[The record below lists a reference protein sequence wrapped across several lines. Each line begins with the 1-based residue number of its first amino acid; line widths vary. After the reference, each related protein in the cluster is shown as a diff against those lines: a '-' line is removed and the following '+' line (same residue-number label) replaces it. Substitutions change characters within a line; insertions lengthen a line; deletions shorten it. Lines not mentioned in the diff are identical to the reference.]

1 VARAIVRALLDTHA
15 FLWWLDG
22 DRRLSR
28 RARQVIQNEAS
39 RIWVSAVSAWEI
51 VTKHRLGRLPGA
63 ADVAA
68 DVGGA
73 AIQQGFELLDI
84 SVLHAQHAGRLGGS
98 LKDPW
103 DLMLIA
109 QSQIEG
115 IPLISNEEG
124 FDSYGIS
131 RVW

>member
-1 VARAIVRALLDTHA
+1 MRVLLDTHA

-28 RARQVIQNEAS
+28 RARQVIQSQTS

-51 VTKHRLGRLPGA
+51 VTKYRLGRLPGA

-68 DVGGA
+68 DVAGA

-84 SVLHAQHAGRLGGS
+84 SMQHAQYAGQLGGP

-109 QSQIEG
+109 QSQAEG
-115 IPLISNEEG
+115 IPLISNEES
-124 FDSYGIS
+124 FDAYGIG

>member
-1 VARAIVRALLDTHA
+1 MRALLDTHA

-22 DRRLSR
+22 DPRLSR
-28 RARQVIQNEAS
+28 RARQVIQSDTS
-39 RIWVSAVSAWEI
+39 RIWISAVSAWEI

-63 ADVAA
+63 EDVAA

-84 SVLHAQHAGRLGGS
+84 SVLHAQQAGQLGGRV
-98 LKDPW
+98 KDPW

-109 QSQIEG
+109 QSQSEG
-115 IPLISNEEG
+115 IPLITNEES
-124 FDSYGIS
+124 FDEYGIS

>member
-1 VARAIVRALLDTHA
+1 MRALLDTHA

-22 DRRLSR
+22 DPRLSR
-28 RARQVIQNEAS
+28 RARQVIQSDTS
-39 RIWVSAVSAWEI
+39 RIWISAVSAWEI
-51 VTKHRLGRLPGA
+51 VTKHRLGRLQGA
-63 ADVAA
+63 EDVAA

-84 SVLHAQHAGRLGGS
+84 SVLHAQQAGQLGGRV
-98 LKDPW
+98 KDPW

-109 QSQIEG
+109 QSQSEG
-115 IPLISNEEG
+115 IPLITNEES
-124 FDSYGIS
+124 FDEYGIS

>member
-1 VARAIVRALLDTHA
+1 MRGLLDTHA

-28 RARQVIQNEAS
+28 RARQIIQGQTS
-39 RIWVSAVSAWEI
+39 RVWVSAVSAWEI

-63 ADVAA
+63 GDVAA
-68 DVGGA
+68 DVAGA
-73 AIQQGFELLDI
+73 AMQQGFELLSI
-84 SVLHAQHAGRLGGS
+84 SVQHAQYAGRLSGP

-109 QSQIEG
+109 QSQAEG
-115 IPLISNEEG
+115 IPLISNEER
-124 FDSYGIS
+124 FDAYGIS